1 MPSFRFLHVA
11 DLHLDSPLRG
21 LEEDPEAPASRIRE
35 ASRGALANLVE
46 FTLAE
51 AVPLVVIAGDLFD
64 GDWRDWRTGH
74 YFTGQLARLTR
85 AGVQVV
91 MIRGNHDAESVLT
104 RALSLPEGATLLGAD
119 APETLDL
126 PGIGAA
132 VHGQSFAHR
141 ETLTNLAL
149 GYPPPRSDRVNIGL
163 LHTAASG
170 GRDGHANY
178 APCSVEQLAS
188 HDYAYWALG
197 HIHARE
203 VLSEDPWIVFPGNLQ
218 GRHAKETGAK
228 GATLVTV
235 ERGRVVAAEHVIL
248 DAVRWA
254 HLTLDVTGARTLAES
269 IALLNA
275 SLTEAL
281 AAAEDRLL
289 ALRVTLTGAT
299 QVHSALARDPGA
311 TRDLVRNEVQASA
324 SADAAWVE
332 DVRVRTR
339 PALDRG
345 ALRAREDAVG
355 TLVHAIEAA
364 GAAETAGVAREY
376 ARKLLDRGAPP
387 ARRTRGARDHPA
399 VLAAEGEVSPE
410 LLARARD
417 LLLARLAEG

>member
-21 LEEDPEAPASRIRE
+21 LEEDPEAPAGRIRE
-35 ASRGALANLVE
+35 ASRRALANLVE

-51 AVPLVVIAGDLFD
+51 AVPLVVVAGDLFD
-64 GDWRDWRTGH
+64 GDWQDWRTGH
-74 YFTGQLARLTR
+74 YLTKQLARLTR

-104 RALSLPEGATLLGAD
+104 RAMSLPEGATLLGAQS
-119 APETLDL
+119 PETVDL

-141 ETLTNLAL
+141 ETLANLAL

-178 APCSVEQLAS
+178 APCSIEQLAN
-188 HDYAYWALG
+188 HGYQYWALG
-197 HIHARE
+197 HVHARE
-203 VLSEDPWIVFPGNLQ
+203 VLYEEPWIVFPGNLQ

-235 ERGRVVAAEHVIL
+235 ERGRVVGVEHVTF
-248 DAVRWA
+248 DTVRWE
-254 HLTLDVTGARTLAES
+254 HLVLDVTGARDLAGS
-269 IALLNA
+269 IALLNSPLA
-275 SLTEAL
+275 EAL
-281 AAAEDRLL
+281 ASAEDRLL
-289 ALRVTLTGAT
+289 ALRVTLAGAT
-299 QVHSALARDPGA
+299 QVHAALARDPGA
-311 TRDLVRNEVQASA
+311 IRDLVRNEVQASVG
-324 SADAAWVE
+324 ADAAWVE

-339 PALDRG
+339 PALDRE
-345 ALRAREDAVG
+345 ALRARDDAVG

-364 GAAETAGVAREY
+364 GTAEAAAAVKEY
-376 ARKLLDRGAPP
+376 ARKLLDRAPHLRD
-387 ARRTRGARDHPA
+387 ALGLDHPA
-399 VLAAEGEVSPE
+399 VLAAAGEVSPE

>member
-21 LEEDPEAPASRIRE
+21 LEESPEAPAGRIRE
-35 ASRGALANLVE
+35 ASRRALDNLVE
-46 FTLAE
+46 FALAE

-64 GDWRDWRTGH
+64 GDWQDWCTGH
-74 YFTGQLARLTR
+74 YFIKQLARLTR
-85 AGVQVV
+85 EGVRVV

-104 RALSLPEGATLLGAD
+104 RALSLPEGATLLSAQQ
-119 APETLDL
+119 PETVDL

-149 GYPPPRSDRVNIGL
+149 GYPTRRSDRVNIGL
-163 LHTAASG
+163 LHTAAS

-178 APCSVEQLAS
+178 APCSVEQLAN
-188 HDYAYWALG
+188 HGYEYWALG

-235 ERGRVVAAEHVIL
+235 EHGRVVGTQHVTL
-248 DAVRWA
+248 DAVRWE
-254 HLTLDVTGARTLAES
+254 HLALDLSEVRDLVDVHVRLHDGLRET
-269 IALLNA
+269 
-275 SLTEAL
+275 L
-281 AAAEDRLL
+281 AAAGERLL
-289 ALRVTLTGAT
+289 ALRITLADAT
-299 QVHSALARDPGA
+299 PLHAALTRDPGA
-311 TRDLVRNEVQASA
+311 VRDQVRQEVLAGTG
-324 SADAAWVE
+324 ADAAWVE

-339 PALDRG
+339 PALDRE
-345 ALRAREDAVG
+345 ALRARDDAVG
-355 TLVHAIEAA
+355 TLVHAIEAG
-364 GAAETAGVAREY
+364 GAAEAADVAKEY
-376 ARKLLDRGAPP
+376 ARKLLGKAPHLREALRP
-387 ARRTRGARDHPA
+387 DHPA
-399 VLAAEGEVSPE
+399 VLAAAGNVPPE